1 MFPLF
6 PLFPLFLHLTR
17 VRVHAYAY
25 KLFFWWEQWESGNRI
40 VKRLGALS
48 ISLFPLLFPLCR
60 CSHFVAYQKGNSSSF
75 GSSPSSLKITMTHQI
90 ERPLTRFFCVD
101 RFFLPSTLRIDTP
114 IRTASANTSFGENP
128 AFFNTSCHLLAISQ
142 QMFPSQRPK
151 VSFVGVSVCAPSKL

>member
-1 MFPLF
+1 MRSHCSHCSHRFYF
-6 PLFPLFLHLTR
+6 SRAYVYTHTR
-17 VRVHAYAY
+17 ISY
-25 KLFFWWEQWESGNRI
+25 FFGGERWESGNRI

-60 CSHFVAYQKGNSSSF
+60 CSHFMKHQKGNSSSF

-114 IRTASANTSFGENP
+114 IRTASLKTSFGENP
-128 AFFNTSCHLLAISQ
+128 AFFNTSFHLLEHIL
-142 QMFPSQRPK
+142 
-151 VSFVGVSVCAPSKL
+151 SVEHI